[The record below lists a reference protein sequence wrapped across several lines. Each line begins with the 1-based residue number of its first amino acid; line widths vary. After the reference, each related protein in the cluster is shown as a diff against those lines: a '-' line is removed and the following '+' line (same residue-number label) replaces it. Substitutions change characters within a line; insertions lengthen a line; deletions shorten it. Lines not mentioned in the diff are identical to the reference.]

1 MKTFKELFL
10 EMSGTALGKA
20 SDDFKSRSN
29 DMTQGRQF
37 SYLAGLMK
45 NRNHSQLKKDLNGF
59 ISRNRGMKDI
69 IVKVL
74 SKHLKPFDV
83 KSLVEDIEI
92 TDNTGKAYS
101 FAKEYIDTYKDSFR
115 PVPDI
120 ITKGGNI
127 RKFILKGPD
136 EKFVADML
144 TGPQGKRSRFN
155 ALRNLNIKQRKV
167 K

>member
-45 NRNHSQLKKDLNGF
+45 NRNHTQLKKDLNGF

-101 FAKEYIDTYKDSFR
+101 FAKQYIDTYKDSYR

>member
-1 MKTFKELFL
+1 M
-10 EMSGTALGKA
+10 
-20 SDDFKSRSN
+20 
-29 DMTQGRQF
+29 
-37 SYLAGLMK
+37 
-45 NRNHSQLKKDLNGF
+45 
-59 ISRNRGMKDI
+59 
-69 IVKVL
+69 
-74 SKHLKPFDV
+74 
-83 KSLVEDIEI
+83 KSLIINNEECRSLDGFDRYHISESGRVYRTDLKTPRSARSKDKIYLSENKVHYKIGKNTLRHGRVSI

-120 ITKGGNI
+120 ITKGGNT

>member
-45 NRNHSQLKKDLNGF
+45 NRNHTQLKKDLNGF

-155 ALRNLNIKQRKV
+155 ALRNLNMKQRKV